1 MKLMFYINLP
11 TYACMV
17 SATVE
22 YYSAKLISAKVSSRR
37 KRFHKF
43 SFQTALTIYQFN
55 TNYEVNFVSISFSMN
70 TSMYEQMSDEFSK
83 CLMLN
88 GICLVHSEHKIKTN
102 HKVG

>member
-1 MKLMFYINLP
+1 MFCINLP

-17 SATVE
+17 SATVQ
-22 YYSAKLISAKVSSRR
+22 YYGAKLISAKVSSRR
-37 KRFHKF
+37 KPKRFHKF
-43 SFQTALTIYQFN
+43 SFQTALTIYRFN
-55 TNYEVNFVSISFSMN
+55 INYEVNFVSISFTMN
-70 TSMYEQMSDEFSK
+70 TSMYEQISDEVSK